1 MFRKVCRI
9 AIDEA
14 GLITLVDLL
23 NANRIGRGVTIT
35 KKPEEAIRVVEFKSD
50 RKAYDRVVE
59 ELKRTVYKFGIA
71 CMDAFQRE
79 VWVEQ

>member
-23 NANRIGRGVTIT
+23 NANRIGNGVTIT
-35 KKPEEAIRVVEFKSD
+35 KRTDEALRVVEFKSD
-50 RKAYDRVVE
+50 RRAYDKVIE
-59 ELKRTVYKFGIA
+59 ELKRTVYKFGFA
-71 CMDAFQRE
+71 CKDAFQRE

>member
-23 NANRIGRGVTIT
+23 NANRIGNGVTIT
-35 KKPEEAIRVVEFKSD
+35 KRADEALRVVEFKSD
-50 RKAYDRVVE
+50 RRAYDKVIE

-71 CMDAFQRE
+71 CKDAFQRE